1 MKPYLFS
8 LRAFVKVARLCQ
20 KPVRETMNQLCQRNW
35 IKVVKV
41 DGKTYFSMSVRALM
55 SLMNL
60 KSPAPLEA
68 RINHLR
74 AKGFI

>member
-1 MKPYLFS
+1 
-8 LRAFVKVARLCQ
+8 
-20 KPVRETMNQLCQRNW
+20 MNQLCQRNW